1 MTRFRRRH
9 NNYSPNQ
16 TSTFDDSFLG
26 AIAQY
31 HASFNAIK
39 KSLRLRSIINN
50 YKNDEKKKKRRNYPP
65 LINESAPASSR
76 LPIPTTCL
84 VFARVCV
91 FFLLFFFPLS
101 LFSYLLTYLRCP
113 LVPWHT
119 ATATSSIHN
128 DYLNSQIPR
137 NIYSMENNTE
147 NIANKAEDNTER

>member
-1 MTRFRRRH
+1 MILF
-9 NNYSPNQ
+9 
-16 TSTFDDSFLG
+16 FVG

-50 YKNDEKKKKRRNYPP
+50 YKNDEKKKRRNYPP

-91 FFLLFFFPLS
+91 FFFLFFFPLS
-101 LFSYLLTYLRCP
+101 FFLLTLYVYTHSFPSTPPPLPVLSTTITLIRKYREIFTLWKITRKTLRTRP
-113 LVPWHT
+113 EIIPKDKRDNLISWLRHNYKL
-119 ATATSSIHN
+119 IHCN
-128 DYLNSQIPR
+128 
-137 NIYSMENNTE
+137 
-147 NIANKAEDNTER
+147 